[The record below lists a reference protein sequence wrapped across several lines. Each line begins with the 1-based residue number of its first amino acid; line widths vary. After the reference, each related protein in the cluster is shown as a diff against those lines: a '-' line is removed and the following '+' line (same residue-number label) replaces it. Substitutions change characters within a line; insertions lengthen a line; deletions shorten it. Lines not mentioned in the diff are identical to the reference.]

1 MLVLRFGVL
10 TIFLCSFYRLYDI
23 LSDETN
29 KAKGIHN
36 VKISEIQKEE
46 RPREKLQSYGAD
58 ALSESELLAIM
69 ISTGTR
75 EHSAIALG
83 EKIVSKARSVRGL
96 ADITMEDLISI
107 KGIGEA
113 KATKIYAAL
122 ELSKRISK
130 ARASSEFK
138 IDSPES
144 IADIYMEELR
154 YLKKEVVKLLLLDT
168 KGKIVGDVYVSTG
181 SLSASIVHPREVF
194 REAIVRSANKII
206 VIHNHPSGDPDPSE
220 QDVEI
225 TKRLQEAGA
234 LMGIEL
240 LDHIIIGDGEF
251 SSLRRMGYI

>member
-1 MLVLRFGVL
+1 MSKR
-10 TIFLCSFYRLYDI
+10 IFLCSFYRLYDI
-23 LSDETN
+23 LNTITKKIKEIV
-29 KAKGIHN
+29 KL
-36 VKISEIQKEE
+36 KISEIQKEE
-46 RPREKLQSYGAD
+46 RPREKLQSYGPD
-58 ALSESELLAIM
+58 ALSESELLAII

-83 EKIVSKARSVRGL
+83 EKIVSKAKSVRGL
-96 ADITMEDLISI
+96 ADLTVEDLTSI

-144 IADIYMEELR
+144 IANIYMEELR

-168 KGKIVGDVYVSTG
+168 KGKIVGDVFVSTG
-181 SLSASIVHPREVF
+181 SLTASIVHPREVF
-194 REAIVRSANKII
+194 KEAIVRSANKII
-206 VIHNHPSGDPDPSE
+206 IIHNHPSGDPSPSE
-220 QDVEI
+220 QDVDI
-225 TKRLQEAGA
+225 TKRLQEAGDI
-234 LMGIEL
+234 MGVEL

-251 SSLRRMGYI
+251 TSLRRMGIIG